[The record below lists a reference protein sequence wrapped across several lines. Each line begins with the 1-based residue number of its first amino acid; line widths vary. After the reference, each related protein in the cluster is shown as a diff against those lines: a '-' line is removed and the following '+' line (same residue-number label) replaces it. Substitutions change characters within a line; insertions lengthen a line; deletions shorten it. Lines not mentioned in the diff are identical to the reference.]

1 MVTKRQSH
9 AATRIY
15 AFLLK
20 FWRANRFKLF
30 QNIIKPS
37 SAQTLLDVGG
47 YPWGWLSVPPCVKS
61 ITCLNIHP
69 IDWNTAQSPQHNI
82 SVTVGDARH
91 MHEVEDHKY
100 DIVFSNS
107 VIEHVGEWQDQQA
120 FAREVRRVG
129 GKLWVQTP
137 ARECPFEPH
146 YLAPFIH
153 WLPKHWQK
161 RLIRWCTVYGWIQ
174 RPSSEDIADMV
185 TSIRLLKKSEMMALF
200 PDCELL
206 VETLWGVFPKSYIAV
221 RKD

>member
-1 MVTKRQSH
+1 MNIYSIYGAIFKVWRFRRFQLFVE
-9 AATRIY
+9 RI
-15 AFLLK
+15 
-20 FWRANRFKLF
+20 R
-30 QNIIKPS
+30 PS
-37 SAQTLLDVGG
+37 METSVLDVGG
-47 YPWGWLSVPPCVKS
+47 YPGTWTTFPPYAKS

-69 IDWNTAQSPQHNI
+69 INWNTAQFPKHNI

-174 RPSSEDIADMV
+174 RPSSENIAEMV

-200 PDCELL
+200 PDCEIL
-206 VETLWGVFPKSYIAV
+206 VESLWGVFPKSYIAV